1 MDASSV
7 EHDMFTAAASEEKL
21 WAFIGFLDGRHVEKN
36 SGSTQ
41 LDQRRLFC
49 CETVEV
55 EQKERN

>member
-1 MDASSV
+1 
-7 EHDMFTAAASEEKL
+7 MFTAAASEEKL